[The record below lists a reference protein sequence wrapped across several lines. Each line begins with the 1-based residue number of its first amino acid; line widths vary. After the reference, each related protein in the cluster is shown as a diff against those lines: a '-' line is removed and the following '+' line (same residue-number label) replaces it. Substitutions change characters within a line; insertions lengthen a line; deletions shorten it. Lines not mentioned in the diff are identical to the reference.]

1 MKKTMLRKVQSLAK
15 GHEASR
21 SVHNLSKNPVSQTPR
36 PVIPEAASHYNANRI
51 GNRCLLVNSLSQGKV
66 VLKQKFK
73 TLLYNLQAV
82 QNLTWLRVQKFTLKP
97 PWGTALVLLTSKRQ
111 LQASCLGGPVSCHMS
126 PCGRRKSLT
135 HTHTFDNTK

>member
-15 GHEASR
+15 GHKASR

-36 PVIPEAASHYNANRI
+36 PVIPEAASHYNSKRI

-66 VLKQKFK
+66 TLKQKFK
-73 TLLYNLQAV
+73 TFLYSLQAV
-82 QNLTWLRVQKFTLKP
+82 QNLTWLRLQKFTLKL

-111 LQASCLGGPVSCHMS
+111 LQPSCLGGRQLPHVSMWKEETTNS
-126 PCGRRKSLT
+126 YT
-135 HTHTFDNTK
+135 YV